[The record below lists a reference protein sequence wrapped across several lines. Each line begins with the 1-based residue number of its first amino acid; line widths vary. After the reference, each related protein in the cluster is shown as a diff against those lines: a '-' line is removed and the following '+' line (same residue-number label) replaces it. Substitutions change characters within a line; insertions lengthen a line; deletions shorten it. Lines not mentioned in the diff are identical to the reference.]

1 MYGRTKKGCHGDV
14 DGIRPI
20 PVWLV
25 GVACTLAPRV
35 PCTRLLFSGYPS
47 AAGRWRGRK
56 DEDTGEGVGERERG
70 SEREDE
76 VEVGRKSRRDYP
88 VATGAYKRI
97 MLGRA
102 GAEMPACKRNQFAI
116 RYDPGNS
123 GLA

>member
-1 MYGRTKKGCHGDV
+1 MATWMGSGQSRYGWWAWPVHWPPERRAPVSFSPATPPRWDV
-14 DGIRPI
+14 
-20 PVWLV
+20 
-25 GVACTLAPRV
+25 
-35 PCTRLLFSGYPS
+35 
-47 AAGRWRGRK
+47 AGAGRK
-56 DEDTGEGVGERERG
+56 DEDTGERVGERERG